1 MRFRLFD
8 RSRPL
13 VPTIAALGLITLMAP
28 TLESQQQVR
37 RATAVS
43 SDVSIKIWF
52 PSGSLRLVGWDR
64 DSLVVEGTVGAGG
77 NFYFGGAGSAAKF
90 GVEEPGS
97 RPVQPSQLVAYVPRN
112 GRVNVRSITG
122 SIEVADLSGW
132 FNTVGGDIRI
142 SGTAQ
147 EVSAEAMDGL
157 VRVDVIAPYVRAR
170 TASGSLTVSG
180 RVEDIAAATVS
191 GPLTI
196 DTRGIV
202 QGRFETVTGSVI
214 LGSKLDRSA
223 SIDIDSHSGPVELQ
237 LASPL
242 TGELDL
248 TSVTGTITNGLDKRL
263 PVASRKGKGQ
273 ELKLVTGRDGA
284 SIVVRSFK
292 GSIVLRRFR

>member
-1 MRFRLFD
+1 MNVRARTSAL
-8 RSRPL
+8 
-13 VPTIAALGLITLMAP
+13 AAFGLIALLAP
-28 TLESQQQVR
+28 AVQAPALQAQQKVR
-37 RATAVS
+37 RAAAVS
-43 SDVSIKIWF
+43 SGVSIKIWF
-52 PSGSLRLVGWDR
+52 PSGTLRLVGWDR

-90 GVEEPGS
+90 GIEESGS

-112 GRVNVRSITG
+112 GRVIVRSVTG
-122 SIEVADLSGW
+122 SIEVVDLSGW

-147 EVSAEAMDGL
+147 EVNAEAMDGH
-157 VRVDVIAPYVRAR
+157 VRADVIAPYLRAR
-170 TASGSLTVSG
+170 TASGSLTVGG

-202 QGRFETVTGSVI
+202 QGRFETVTGSLV
-214 LGSKLDRSA
+214 LRSKLDPSA
-223 SIDIDSHSGPVELQ
+223 SIDVDSHSGPVELQ

-242 TGELDL
+242 SGDVDL

-263 PVASRKGKGQ
+263 PVVSRKGKGQ
-273 ELKLVTGRDGA
+273 ELKLDTGRDGA
-284 SIVVRSFK
+284 SIVVRTFK
-292 GSIVLRRFR
+292 GSIVIRRQE